1 MVIKETWE
9 EVKMRSIVRKLV
21 MVIWAG
27 LLVAGLVG
35 SAFAQEANETEK
47 AVEGVEKAVVKR
59 FSVTVDPRIEL
70 LAVVQHFTSWAPGWH
85 IKSMTGYKE
94 DIDNYFG
101 EFKEHPVIT
110 IAESLF
116 YADFTCDAPVSFML
130 YLGDPPELVQKTQY
144 SGYLIK
150 RAKGVKHLEEFAD
163 ALRDFAQKTDFMKF
177 YQAHKA
183 LYDTLVAE
191 VDSLFQGKDY
201 VGVIEDFY
209 GESRKSYN
217 LILSPLFGTGGG
229 YSHTIKTEQGY
240 DLYAVLGPCSVKDK
254 RTTFACPRV
263 ESIMLHEWSHHFVNP
278 LVDQNFDV
286 FTKSAGLFEP
296 IKEMMIRQQYP
307 DWRTTLY
314 EHIVRACAEIHLLA
328 KLHED
333 FNKDKALEYQEGK
346 GFWYISYID
355 RLLDVY
361 ENRRELYPTFN
372 QFIPVIANGLSQ
384 ISVEDLPERL
394 TAFAGPLSAIFSR
407 TDTIHLIYPTA
418 IDEELIDKLKKDLEN
433 FAWFLSSAGKQP
445 IPISD
450 KEALKIDWKDKVG
463 FIYGNPE
470 DNLFLKEQ
478 KIEIPLRF
486 HENAIEFGEKRYE
499 GEGIILITCMP
510 NPFNKKLPFAIMA
523 ANRPEDLI
531 GVGSRISSPDE
542 WNADY
547 VIFREDEKLDAG
559 LYLKEKGTWSLAAE
573 EKQN

>member
-1 MVIKETWE
+1 
-9 EVKMRSIVRKLV
+9 MRSIERKLV
-21 MVIWAG
+21 TVTWIV
-27 LLVAGLVG
+27 LLVAGFLG
-35 SAFAQEANETEK
+35 SATAQVATEPVGVVVNMEK
-47 AVEGVEKAVVKR
+47 ASEKR

-85 IKSMTGYKE
+85 IKSMTAYKE

-101 EFKEHPVIT
+101 KFKEHPVIT
-110 IAESLF
+110 LAESLF

-163 ALRDFAQKTDFMKF
+163 ALRDFAKKTDFVKF
-177 YQAHKA
+177 YRAHKA

-191 VDSLFQGKDY
+191 VDSLFEGKDY

-209 GESRKSYN
+209 GESRNSYN

-229 YSHTIKTEQGY
+229 YSHTIKTNEGY
-240 DLYAVLGPCSVKDK
+240 DLFAVLGPCSLKGK
-254 RTTFACPRV
+254 RTTFACPNF

-278 LVDQNFDV
+278 LVDQNFDI
-286 FTKSAGLFEP
+286 FTKSTGLFEP
-296 IKEMMIRQQYP
+296 IKEMMQRQQYP
-307 DWRTTLY
+307 DWKVALY

-328 KLHED
+328 KFHRD
-333 FNKDKALEYQEGK
+333 FKKEEALEYHEGK

-355 RLLDVY
+355 SLLGVY
-361 ENRRELYPTFN
+361 DTHRKEYPTFGK
-372 QFIPVIANGLSQ
+372 FVPVIATGLSQ

-407 TDTIHLIYPTA
+407 TDSIHLIYPTD
-418 IDEELIDKLKKDLEN
+418 IDEELANKVKKDLEN
-433 FAWFLSSAGKQP
+433 FAAFLSSARIEP
-445 IPISD
+445 VLISD
-450 KEALKIDWKDKVG
+450 KEAIKIDWQDKVG
-463 FIYGNPE
+463 FIYGNPG
-470 DNLFLKEQ
+470 DNLFLREL
-478 KIEIPLRF
+478 KIAIPLRF
-486 HENAIEFGEKRYE
+486 RENALEFGGKRYE
-499 GEGIILITCMP
+499 GEGMILISCMP
-510 NPFNKKLPFAIMA
+510 NPFNKKLPFAIMT

-531 GVGSRISSPDE
+531 GAGSKISSPGE

-547 VIFREDEKLDAG
+547 VIFRGEEKLDGG
-559 LYLKEKGTWSLAAE
+559 LYHKEKGKWSLIAG